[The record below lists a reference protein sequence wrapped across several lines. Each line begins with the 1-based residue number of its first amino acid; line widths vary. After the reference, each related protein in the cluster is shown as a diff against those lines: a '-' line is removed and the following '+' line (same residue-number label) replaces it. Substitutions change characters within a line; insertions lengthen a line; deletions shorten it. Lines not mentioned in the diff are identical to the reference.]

1 MRRSEYEDVPN
12 RIIPPYIPID
22 TRRFETDRSS
32 RIPVAPAMR
41 QPLLG
46 EAPVD
51 PYRQA
56 YAQSMTFNGPVIEPS
71 RRRGFDMG
79 PTGEDFTLG
88 GRQPLLKNP
97 RIAVEHVGG
106 DMDISRS
113 RSSSPQIISGTKET
127 LIPFFQVYN
136 SSAVSARSVR
146 DDRKNNRGDRGDRDD
161 RVRQRRSRSRSRSRS
176 RRDRDRSRTRT
187 RDRVSSG
194 RDRESVRDQ
203 YDHHPP
209 VSNEPI
215 RDGIVHTKD
224 NYSEFLV
231 YFIDEVNDRT
241 RKSADRDV
249 QGTRK
254 IEENISSAT
263 ASEKSRIILPPD
275 FDRSEYRERMLHCD
289 TTISGLPVSIFFGSG
304 YGPRAHYAKNAAAK
318 DFVDKCHRIGVVSS
332 ELHAAIGDWQ
342 EIDRSFKTKFSG
354 QVSKAAN
361 AVILLI
367 KKMTSEHLPPGF
379 MTMRQLPTD
388 LIDRFKTMLRMVMMD
403 VYYQGIETS
412 STVVPSTLEIG
423 HDPHSQTHSSRP
435 RDSDLRRHNEQDH
448 STRGENNGSSAEDI
462 IRLRE
467 KKIKEELE
475 MELAQKRQEMEQEI
489 RKQILEEERA
499 KIRAELEME
508 KKLEIMK
515 MQQQQYQIEKEKK
528 EMEEQQRKAS
538 MLKQVEDSFNAM
550 VEQLEQ
556 RFVEVRSKGLTHIL
570 DLIYASTTFKT
581 IQLYSSTLTSI
592 SYEQKQQLVQD
603 LKELLDTI
611 TSEVT
616 KVTVQSALGRLA
628 PMHGN
633 FPPQPVAVVPM
644 MPPYQLPQQPF
655 NPTHIAQPS
664 ISSSSITRKDE
675 VLEENFNFSKGF
687 SEMTSLKVIEAYPD
701 THSKQLAEQFFMFAS
716 QQSLFFLVSII
727 SSFFFFREIANFHS
741 NQVRHLTLGNMH
753 LRTLNSTEQRRLA
766 KGDKVIAQDS
776 KNGNWSLGVVQK
788 INRDNRVTL
797 SVGNTTWK
805 KAIEDLYKEDSA
817 TSY

>member
-79 PTGEDFTLG
+79 PTGENFTLG

-113 RSSSPQIISGTKET
+113 RSSSPQIIS
-127 LIPFFQVYN
+127 
-136 SSAVSARSVR
+136 VSARSVR

-203 YDHHPP
+203 YDHHPQ

-675 VLEENFNFSKGF
+675 V
-687 SEMTSLKVIEAYPD
+687 
-701 THSKQLAEQFFMFAS
+701 
-716 QQSLFFLVSII
+716 
-727 SSFFFFREIANFHS
+727 
-741 NQVRHLTLGNMH
+741 RHLTLGNMH

-805 KAIEDLYKEDSA
+805 KAIEDLYKEDSTA
-817 TSY
+817 SY